1 VPEAHAY
8 NPSYSGGRDQEDNSS
23 KSTQANSL
31 CNPISKKKKKS
42 QKRAGGVAQYVG
54 LEFKPQNLKKEKK
67 CKNYKE
73 AIYSKKRKFECIS
86 VYSSKM
92 EIKVTDIFHS

>member
-1 VPEAHAY
+1 
-8 NPSYSGGRDQEDNSS
+8 
-23 KSTQANSL
+23 
-31 CNPISKKKKKS
+31 
-42 QKRAGGVAQYVG
+42 VAQDVG